1 MELGNYA
8 KEQKKE
14 QEEFNNTV
22 DYIRKATNKRPYI
35 EKIEL
40 EEKKDT
46 SIKVKALAS
55 DDDKEKLTY
64 ILYVGN
70 TKEDLAEITTLEEM
84 EGQEVTLT
92 ASGSFSQV
100 KYFKVDVKDE
110 FVTIEGRIMP
120 LAKVEIGSYVDYKPA
135 NGTFKMTDIEPSTEE
150 TYISLSGYD
159 PKTSGYYVQETEFTT
174 DAWLQWRIWDI
185 NEEKDKLVLIAD
197 GVTEKQLYLQGAPRI

>member
-1 MELGNYA
+1 MEFGNYA

-14 QEEFNNTV
+14 EETFDNTV
-22 DYIRKATNKRPYI
+22 DYIRKVTNKRPYI
-35 EKIEL
+35 EKVEL
-40 EEKKDT
+40 DEKSNT
-46 SIKVKALAS
+46 NIKIKALAF

-64 ILYVGN
+64 ILYIGN
-70 TKEDLAEITTLEEM
+70 NKEDLSEVYRLEEM
-84 EGQEVTLT
+84 EEQEVTLT
-92 ASGSFSQV
+92 VTGDFSQS
-100 KYFKVDVKDE
+100 KYFKIDVKDE
-110 FVTIEGRIMP
+110 FVIVEGKIMP